1 MALDPAAQRLRAGRE
16 PTLPTGPAQSRVD
29 SRRFRKDRTFRVTC
43 SKCNHRITLE
53 SQRSHQKQAPVGLD
67 IALAEVADAPTAIAA
82 DLDLPSAYDSPL
94 EVLAEGSRSALVCVD
109 EPDRLKTVKEAIED
123 LNYYSSVASSVKEA
137 LSKLRYNQYDL
148 VMLDEEFCGETADN
162 NTVLR
167 YLQPMPM
174 STRRNIFVTLIS
186 SQMKTLD
193 NLMAFAK
200 SVNAVINASDMQKVK
215 LVLERAMADHRRFY
229 RVYLNLIDALGIL

>member
-1 MALDPAAQRLRAGRE
+1 VRIRCSNCQAVFNLAD
-16 PTLPTGPAQSRVD
+16 D
-29 SRRFRKDRTFRVTC
+29 KIRKDRSFRVTC
-43 SKCNHRITLE
+43 RKCNRPITVAP
-53 SQRSHQKQAPVGLD
+53 QRGGQEEAPVGVEV
-67 IALAEVADAPTAIAA
+67 ALAEVADAPTAIVA
-82 DLDLPSAYDSPL
+82 DLDVASAYDSPL
-94 EVLAEGSRSALVCVD
+94 EVLEEGARSALICVD
-109 EPDRLKTVKEAIED
+109 EPARLKTVKEALED

-148 VMLDEEFCGETADN
+148 VMLDEEFCGETAEN

-174 STRRNIFVTLIS
+174 PTRRSIFVTLIS
-186 SQMKTLD
+186 SQLKTLD

-200 SVNAVINASDMQKVK
+200 SVNAVINASDIQKVK

-229 RVYLNLIDALGIL
+229 KVYLNSIDALGVL